1 MRSRSPGRLLTS
13 AVVGASLLALGLA
26 AAFTVFLVL
35 GRMPKPAER
44 PVFAWFTVATV
55 VAVLIAPVVSR
66 RGRGFASRRMG
77 RGRAGALDP
86 VGSFRAH
93 MSRALPLDELM
104 QQAVENLRS
113 SMGASSAEIWVV
125 TGDSLR
131 LRVADPETQRPSMVL
146 GTAESDAIVH
156 AGLSG
161 PGWLS
166 VWMPAV
172 LAGRNAEVRLA
183 PIAFAGEPLG
193 ALIIE
198 RSEPTFNEQEERVLI
213 ELARQ
218 VGVTMH
224 NAKLDSALHDSL
236 DEVRRQAAELQDSRA
251 RIVAAGDQ
259 ARRAIERNLH
269 DGAQQHIVAL
279 AIKVGLIKKVS
290 EKDSAKASEL
300 LDQLSGDINVA
311 LQELRD
317 LAHGIYP
324 PLLADMGLVEALQ
337 GSARKAALPVQI
349 EAAGIGRYDPELEAT
364 VYFCCLEAIQNASKY
379 AGAGATAVVTL
390 TEERGALIIVVTDNG
405 AGFEVRG
412 KAMGMGLTNMNDRI
426 GAVGG
431 TLRVESAPGKGTKL
445 TAVIPIPQSQHPTD
459 GR

>member
-1 MRSRSPGRLLTS
+1 MKRRSPGRLLAS
-13 AVVGASLLALGLA
+13 ATTGIWLLGLGFA
-26 AAFTVFLVL
+26 AAGVVFLVL
-35 GRMPKPAER
+35 GRVPTPAER
-44 PVFAWFTVATV
+44 PVFAWFTVVTI
-55 VAVLIAPVVSR
+55 VAVFVAPL
-66 RGRGFASRRMG
+66 ASK
-77 RGRAGALDP
+77 RGRAFATRRVGRSRTGALDP

-131 LRVADPETQRPSMVL
+131 LRVADPETQRPGMLL
-146 GTAESDAIVH
+146 GTAESEAIVH

-172 LAGRNAEVRLA
+172 LVGRNTEVRLA

-198 RSEPTFNEQEERVLI
+198 RSEPTFSEQEERVLI

-218 VGVTMH
+218 IGVTMH

-279 AIKVGLIKKVS
+279 AIKVGLIKKVA
-290 EKDSAKASEL
+290 EKDPAKASEL

-349 EAAGIGRYDPELEAT
+349 EAQGIGRYDPELEAT
-364 VYFCCLEAIQNASKY
+364 VYFCCLEAIQEREQVRRRGSNSRRHPHGRNA
-379 AGAGATAVVTL
+379 
-390 TEERGALIIVVTDNG
+390 
-405 AGFEVRG
+405 
-412 KAMGMGLTNMNDRI
+412 
-426 GAVGG
+426 
-431 TLRVESAPGKGTKL
+431 
-445 TAVIPIPQSQHPTD
+445 